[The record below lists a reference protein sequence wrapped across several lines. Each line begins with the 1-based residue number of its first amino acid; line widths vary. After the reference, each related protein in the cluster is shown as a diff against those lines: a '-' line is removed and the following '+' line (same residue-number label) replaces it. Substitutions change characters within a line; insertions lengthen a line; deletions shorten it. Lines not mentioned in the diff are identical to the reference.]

1 MLKQKYFL
9 ADIFILSAVSQP
21 IKLSWRE
28 IEWLLLSKYV
38 KAMRKQYNLTQVELS
53 EKSGVGLRLVRELEQ
68 GKQTLRLDK
77 VNQILNLFGSEIG
90 VVPMTKT
97 DE

>member
-1 MLKQKYFL
+1 MKQTT
-9 ADIFILSAVSQP
+9 LS
-21 IKLSWRE
+21 I
-28 IEWLLLSKYV
+28 YV

-77 VNQILNLFGSEIG
+77 VNQILNLFGSEVG
-90 VVPMTKT
+90 VVPMT
-97 DE
+97 ERLC

>member
-1 MLKQKYFL
+1 MEQTT
-9 ADIFILSAVSQP
+9 
-21 IKLSWRE
+21 
-28 IEWLLLSKYV
+28 LSKYV

-77 VNQILNLFGSEIG
+77 VNQILNLFFLFLLFFHLSQNADRNIS
-90 VVPMTKT
+90 
-97 DE
+97 